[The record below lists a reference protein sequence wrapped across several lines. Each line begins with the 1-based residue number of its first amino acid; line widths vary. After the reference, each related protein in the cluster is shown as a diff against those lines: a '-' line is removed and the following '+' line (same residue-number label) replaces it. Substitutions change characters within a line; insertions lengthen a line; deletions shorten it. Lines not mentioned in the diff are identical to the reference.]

1 MLVNYMNPIH
11 KEGIDKCNEIINQI
25 DKEIK

>member
-1 MLVNYMNPIH
+1 VNYMNPIH